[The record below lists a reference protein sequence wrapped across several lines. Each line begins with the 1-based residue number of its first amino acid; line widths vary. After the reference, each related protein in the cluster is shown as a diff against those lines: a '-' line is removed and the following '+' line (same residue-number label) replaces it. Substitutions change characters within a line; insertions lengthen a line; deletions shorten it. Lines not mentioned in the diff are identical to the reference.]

1 MAPSL
6 LDVVYRRL
14 ILTKFFTKGWG
25 TPENLRR
32 IFEFKKV
39 VANRNACYNLIPRD
53 YPITITKD
61 EEWSDCHIIEGCFET
76 PFERHLP
83 NIMPEQTK
91 TSYFQLILPRRWTSH
106 KAQPVCLHL
115 AGTGDHYFWRRRNL
129 IAKPLLKETGI
140 GSLLME
146 NPFYG
151 VRKPPDQI
159 RSNLHNV
166 SDIFIMGGCL
176 IMESIVMLNWCEKQG
191 FGPLGLTGLSMG
203 GHMASLA
210 ATSWPKPIPL
220 VPCLSWSTASPVFTQ
235 GVMSESIDWSLLQ
248 SQYFSDTMYHNDLSK
263 MVNIDDQDDGFLT
276 ESHFAQHFPVGISR
290 IHDLKNRNETF
301 MENKEI
307 YQNNFD
313 ITEQLAAEEE
323 AARMFPLNL
332 LASQFKS
339 DKLKRMKE
347 LYELIKCKV
356 PSALRRLCTNSLRV
370 LRGASYVTGKTEIG
384 LQCKKM
390 KEVRILPSTNV
401 EQRDLERRQQEA
413 LKFMRGIMDSCTHLK
428 NFEIPVDTNLVIAI
442 CAKDDAYVP
451 RDNCTSLEKIWPGVE
466 IRYIDAGHVSAYL
479 LHQKLYSGKRPAHK
493 PPSHTETDDRYN
505 NNNRGGGTNGQR
517 RWTPHNNNNKGFDR
531 KSSNT
536 IRCARCNGYNHHA
549 KDCYSK
555 NIYKHANYA
564 EEEEEE
570 DEYGENIEL
579 AASAQTNEEI
589 ALMNYVNN
597 ANKSN
602 DKNLWCLDS
611 GSTSHITA
619 NNKLFK
625 QIEKANLKLSLANND
640 STQISGVGE
649 IKININDGNKQ
660 KTVKF
665 DRVLYVNDLR
675 TNLLSVLKMTD
686 KNYKILFEKE
696 KATISDIND
705 NVLITAKRI
714 GNLYYIQ
721 ESQNAANLA
730 EFNSKND
737 FEKWHQ
743 RLGHVNEKDIKL
755 MCKQGILNIPKSTQ
769 EIKNCEV
776 CAQEKVV
783 NQPFPKS
790 NDGRTT
796 D

>member
-347 LYELIKCKV
+347 
-356 PSALRRLCTNSLRV
+356 
-370 LRGASYVTGKTEIG
+370 
-384 LQCKKM
+384 
-390 KEVRILPSTNV
+390 VRILPSTNV

-479 LHQKLYSGKRPAHK
+479 LHQKLYR
-493 PPSHTETDDRYN
+493 
-505 NNNRGGGTNGQR
+505 
-517 RWTPHNNNNKGFDR
+517 
-531 KSSNT
+531 
-536 IRCARCNGYNHHA
+536 
-549 KDCYSK
+549 
-555 NIYKHANYA
+555 
-564 EEEEEE
+564 
-570 DEYGENIEL
+570 
-579 AASAQTNEEI
+579 
-589 ALMNYVNN
+589 
-597 ANKSN
+597 
-602 DKNLWCLDS
+602 
-611 GSTSHITA
+611 
-619 NNKLFK
+619 
-625 QIEKANLKLSLANND
+625 
-640 STQISGVGE
+640 
-649 IKININDGNKQ
+649 
-660 KTVKF
+660 
-665 DRVLYVNDLR
+665 
-675 TNLLSVLKMTD
+675 
-686 KNYKILFEKE
+686 
-696 KATISDIND
+696 
-705 NVLITAKRI
+705 
-714 GNLYYIQ
+714 
-721 ESQNAANLA
+721 
-730 EFNSKND
+730 
-737 FEKWHQ
+737 
-743 RLGHVNEKDIKL
+743 
-755 MCKQGILNIPKSTQ
+755 
-769 EIKNCEV
+769 
-776 CAQEKVV
+776 
-783 NQPFPKS
+783 
-790 NDGRTT
+790 
-796 D
+796 